1 MEEGDEI
8 AMYTGRGNA
17 EAHCAG
23 VDNDELWEVINP
35 GLDRLLSFG
44 RPRNEVQSI
53 IWRGPKGVDGL
64 CDYLEYLIAEKGLK
78 GGLIEGKVSML
89 IAAIGTE

>member
-1 MEEGDEI
+1 
-8 AMYTGRGNA
+8 MYTGRGNA

-53 IWRGPKGVDGL
+53 IWHGPKGVDGL
-64 CDYLEYLIAEKGLK
+64 CDYLEYLI
-78 GGLIEGKVSML
+78 VV
-89 IAAIGTE
+89 